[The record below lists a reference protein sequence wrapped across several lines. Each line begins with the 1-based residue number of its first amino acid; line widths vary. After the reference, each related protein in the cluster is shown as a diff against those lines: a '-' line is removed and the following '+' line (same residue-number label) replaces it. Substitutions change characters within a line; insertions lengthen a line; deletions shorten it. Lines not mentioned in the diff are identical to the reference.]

1 MTWTAAPYSSGQ
13 NLALRTVRI
22 SSNLSLRSKRIRR
35 TDFALIESELEGHS
49 EAACKT
55 ADAPR
60 ASTDPTRHHLC
71 DDDADDAELA
81 VLALLAGKI

>member
-1 MTWTAAPYSSGQ
+1 
-13 NLALRTVRI
+13 
-22 SSNLSLRSKRIRR
+22 
-35 TDFALIESELEGHS
+35 LIESELEGHS

>member
-49 EAACKT
+49 EAAFAT
-55 ADAPR
+55 ADAPGASRDR
-60 ASTDPTRHHLC
+60 ARRYLC
-71 DDDADDAELA
+71 AMMLTT
-81 VLALLAGKI
+81 LSLLFLLC